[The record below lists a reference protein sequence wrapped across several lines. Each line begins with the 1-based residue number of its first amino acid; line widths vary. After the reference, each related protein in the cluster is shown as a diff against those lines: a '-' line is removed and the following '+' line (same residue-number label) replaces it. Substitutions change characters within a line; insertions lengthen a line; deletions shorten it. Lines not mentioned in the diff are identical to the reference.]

1 MGAALQ
7 KQVTEF
13 AIGFQGK
20 DEDQI
25 KFLVKSTYEKYME
38 KDPNTY
44 LMINDWYNDNE
55 NDIQT
60 HFANLELMWPS
71 DKNSVTSPGGF
82 FDKLTPK

>member
-1 MGAALQ
+1 MGQQLQ
-7 KQVTEF
+7 RQMTEF

-25 KFLVKSTYEKYME
+25 KYLVKSTYEKYME
-38 KDPNTY
+38 QEPNTY
-44 LMINDWYNDNE
+44 LMINDWYND
-55 NDIQT
+55 DKDGIQEA
-60 HFANLELMWPS
+60 FSNLELMWPS

>member
-71 DKNSVTSPGGF
+71 DKNSVTTPGGF